1 MPNVFPYDVDAT
13 PPFLKGQTVFLQ
25 PAREEDREL
34 IRPLARDPRLW
45 EFTKTLL
52 IDDSYDARFDAYF
65 DEALRLPELDGRA
78 FVIRTAGDGN
88 VRKTGP
94 EGNIARFPEKSNV
107 CPSDNEPSARSGP
120 GEIPLLRGSIIGMS
134 RLFHVEWKDKRLEI
148 GHTWYIPDVWGK
160 VYNKECKLLLLQYA
174 FEHLHL
180 HRVEFRVAH
189 QNIRSQRAVEKI
201 GGIKEGVLRKFAIRN
216 DGSRR
221 DTVVFSI
228 IDDEWPEKKERLQQM
243 VQAAL

>member
-1 MPNVFPYDVDAT
+1 MDDMPNVFPYDTD
-13 PPFLKGQTVFLQ
+13 PSFLKGQTVFLQ
-25 PAREEDREL
+25 PAKEEDREL
-34 IRPLARDPRLW
+34 IRPLAKDPRLW
-45 EFTKTLL
+45 EFTKTLM
-52 IDDSYDARFDAYF
+52 IDDTYDTQFDAYF
-65 DEALRLPELDGRA
+65 DEALHLPELDGRA
-78 FVIRTAGDGN
+78 FIIRTAGDGN
-88 VRKTGP
+88 APR
-94 EGNIARFPEKSNV
+94 
-107 CPSDNEPSARSGP
+107 P

-134 RLFHVEWKDKRLEI
+134 RFFNVAWRDKRLEI

-174 FEHLHL
+174 FEQLHL

-228 IDDEWPEKKERLQQM
+228 IDDEWPEKKERLRQM
-243 VQAAL
+243 VCAGL

>member
-1 MPNVFPYDVDAT
+1 MTNVFPYDTDTA
-13 PPFLKGQTVFLQ
+13 PPFLKGQTVYLQ
-25 PAREEDREL
+25 PACEKDRES
-34 IRPLARDPRLW
+34 IRPLAKDPRLW

-52 IDDSYDARFDAYF
+52 IDDTYDIQFDDYF
-65 DEALRLPELDGRA
+65 DEALNLPQLCGRA
-78 FVIRTAGDGN
+78 FVIRTTA
-88 VRKTGP
+88 
-94 EGNIARFPEKSNV
+94 
-107 CPSDNEPSARSGP
+107 DNT
-120 GEIPLLRGSIIGMS
+120 IIGMS
-134 RLFHVEWKDKRLEI
+134 RFFNVSWKDKRLEI
-148 GHTWYIPDVWGK
+148 GHTWYIPGVWGK

-174 FEHLHL
+174 FEQLHL

-228 IDDEWPEKKERLQQM
+228 IDDEWPEKKEKLQRM
-243 VQAAL
+243 VAAGL

>member
-1 MPNVFPYDVDAT
+1 MPSVFPYDTDAT

-34 IRPLARDPRLW
+34 IRPLAKDTRLW

-52 IDDSYDARFDAYF
+52 IDDTYDTQFDAYF

-88 VRKTGP
+88 APR
-94 EGNIARFPEKSNV
+94 
-107 CPSDNEPSARSGP
+107 P

-134 RLFHVEWKDKRLEI
+134 RFFNVAWRDKRLEI

-174 FEHLHL
+174 FEQLHF

-243 VQAAL
+243 VRAGL

>member
-1 MPNVFPYDVDAT
+1 MFDIQTDDDMPNVFPYDTDAN
-13 PPFLKGQTVFLQ
+13 PPFLRGQTVFLQ

-34 IRPLARDPRLW
+34 IRPLAKDPRLW

-52 IDDSYDARFDAYF
+52 IDDAYDSRFDAYF

-78 FVIRTAGDGN
+78 FIVRTAGDGN
-88 VRKTGP
+88 APR
-94 EGNIARFPEKSNV
+94 
-107 CPSDNEPSARSGP
+107 P

-134 RLFHVEWKDKRLEI
+134 RFFNVAWKDKRLEI

-243 VQAAL
+243 VRAEL

>member
-1 MPNVFPYDVDAT
+1 MDDMPNVFPYDTDAH

-34 IRPLARDPRLW
+34 IRPLAKDTRLW

-52 IDDSYDARFDAYF
+52 IDDTYDAQFDAYF

-78 FVIRTAGDGN
+78 FVIRSIASGD
-88 VRKTGP
+88 
-94 EGNIARFPEKSNV
+94 
-107 CPSDNEPSARSGP
+107 
-120 GEIPLLRGSIIGMS
+120 IIGMS
-134 RLFHVEWKDKRLEI
+134 RFFNVAWRDKRLEI
-148 GHTWYIPDVWGK
+148 GHTWYIPDVWGMI
-160 VYNKECKLLLLQYA
+160 YNKECKLLLLQYA
-174 FEHLHL
+174 FEHLYL

-228 IDDEWPEKKERLQQM
+228 IDDEWPEKKERLRQM
-243 VQAAL
+243 VQAEL

>member
-1 MPNVFPYDVDAT
+1 MDDMPNVFPYDTDAA
-13 PPFLKGQTVFLQ
+13 PCFLKGQTVFLQ

-34 IRPLARDPRLW
+34 IRPLAKDPRLW
-45 EFTKTLL
+45 EFTKTLM
-52 IDDSYDARFDAYF
+52 INDTFDIQFDAYF

-78 FVIRTAGDGN
+78 FIIRSIDDDA
-88 VRKTGP
+88 
-94 EGNIARFPEKSNV
+94 
-107 CPSDNEPSARSGP
+107 
-120 GEIPLLRGSIIGMS
+120 IIGMS
-134 RLFHVEWKDKRLEI
+134 RFFNVAWRDKRLEI
-148 GHTWYIPDVWGK
+148 GHTWYTPDVWGK

-174 FEHLHL
+174 FEQLHL

-201 GGIKEGVLRKFAIRN
+201 GGIKEGVLRKFTIRN

-228 IDDEWPEKKERLQQM
+228 IDDEWPEKKEKLQQM
-243 VQAAL
+243 VLAGL

>member
-1 MPNVFPYDVDAT
+1 MFDIQTDDDMPNVFPYDTDAN

-34 IRPLARDPRLW
+34 IRPLAKDPRLW

-52 IDDSYDARFDAYF
+52 IDDAYDSRFDAYF

-78 FVIRTAGDGN
+78 FIIRTAGDGN
-88 VRKTGP
+88 SPR
-94 EGNIARFPEKSNV
+94 
-107 CPSDNEPSARSGP
+107 P

-174 FEHLHL
+174 FEQLHL
-180 HRVEFRVAH
+180 QRVEFRVAH

-228 IDDEWPEKKERLQQM
+228 IDDEWPEKKERLQEM
-243 VQAAL
+243 VRAGL

>member
-1 MPNVFPYDVDAT
+1 MEPMTNVFPYDTDAN
-13 PPFLKGQTVFLQ
+13 PPILKGQTVYLQ
-25 PAREEDREL
+25 PACEKDREL
-34 IRPLARDPRLW
+34 IRPLAKDPRLW

-52 IDDSYDARFDAYF
+52 IDDTYDIQFDDYF
-65 DEALRLPELDGRA
+65 DEALNLPQLFGRA
-78 FVIRTAGDGN
+78 FVIRTTAGS
-88 VRKTGP
+88 T
-94 EGNIARFPEKSNV
+94 
-107 CPSDNEPSARSGP
+107 
-120 GEIPLLRGSIIGMS
+120 IIGMS
-134 RLFHVEWKDKRLEI
+134 RFFNVSWKDKRLEI
-148 GHTWYIPDVWGK
+148 GHTWYIPEVWGK

-201 GGIKEGVLRKFAIRN
+201 GGIKEGVLRKFTIRN

-228 IDDEWPEKKERLQQM
+228 IDDEWPERKERLQQM
-243 VQAAL
+243 VQEGL

>member
-1 MPNVFPYDVDAT
+1 MEPMTNVFPYDTDAN
-13 PPFLKGQTVFLQ
+13 PPFLKGQTVYLQ
-25 PAREEDREL
+25 PACEKDREL
-34 IRPLARDPRLW
+34 IRPLAKDPRLW

-52 IDDSYDARFDAYF
+52 IDDTYDIQFDDYF
-65 DEALRLPELDGRA
+65 DEALNLPQLFGRA
-78 FVIRTAGDGN
+78 FVIRTTAGS
-88 VRKTGP
+88 T
-94 EGNIARFPEKSNV
+94 
-107 CPSDNEPSARSGP
+107 
-120 GEIPLLRGSIIGMS
+120 IIGMS
-134 RLFHVEWKDKRLEI
+134 RFFNVSWKDKRLEI
-148 GHTWYIPDVWGK
+148 GHTWYIPEVWGK

-201 GGIKEGVLRKFAIRN
+201 GGIKEGVLRKFTIRN

-228 IDDEWPEKKERLQQM
+228 IDDEWPERKERLQQM
-243 VQAAL
+243 VQEGL

>member
-1 MPNVFPYDVDAT
+1 
-13 PPFLKGQTVFLQ
+13 
-25 PAREEDREL
+25 
-34 IRPLARDPRLW
+34 LAKDPRLW

-52 IDDSYDARFDAYF
+52 IDDTYDIQFDDYF
-65 DEALRLPELDGRA
+65 DEALNLPQLFGRA
-78 FVIRTAGDGN
+78 FVIRTTAGS
-88 VRKTGP
+88 T
-94 EGNIARFPEKSNV
+94 
-107 CPSDNEPSARSGP
+107 
-120 GEIPLLRGSIIGMS
+120 IIGMS
-134 RLFHVEWKDKRLEI
+134 RFFNVSWKDKRLEI
-148 GHTWYIPDVWGK
+148 GHTWYIPEVWGK

-201 GGIKEGVLRKFAIRN
+201 GGIKEGVLRKFTIRN

-228 IDDEWPEKKERLQQM
+228 IDDEWPERKERLQQM
-243 VQAAL
+243 VQEGL

>member
-1 MPNVFPYDVDAT
+1 MPNVFPYDTDAN

-34 IRPLARDPRLW
+34 IRPLAKDTRLW

-52 IDDSYDARFDAYF
+52 IDETYDTQFDAYF

-78 FVIRTAGDGN
+78 FIIRSAGDGN
-88 VRKTGP
+88 APR
-94 EGNIARFPEKSNV
+94 
-107 CPSDNEPSARSGP
+107 P

-134 RLFHVEWKDKRLEI
+134 RFFNVAWRDKRLEI

-174 FEHLHL
+174 FEQLRL

-228 IDDEWPEKKERLQQM
+228 IDEEWPEKKERLQQM
-243 VQAAL
+243 VRDGL